1 MKLVEKVPK
10 DLYKIF
16 GSKYM
21 EFYMQFLVA
30 VYEESSQSYSL
41 LGLTEGECQ
50 TIMNEQLARMTLDW
64 SEERFDEEGEL
75 LTRSNMAMISL
86 RHFED
91 WGWLRRDYDETL
103 NSYVVSFPE
112 YSQLYVELF
121 RNLYSDEDSKERES
135 VLAVYSHLYTY
146 SSDREKN
153 NDILKSALHTSRAL
167 LQMLANMQEGMRGYF
182 DELSS
187 QRSFLGIQEVLV
199 KEINNSDSQKY
210 AILTTTDSFY
220 RYKEAVKELIEKN
233 LGENETRREG
243 FVEKLRDIQ
252 VQLAREEQEK
262 SEERNVQNKLSIQR
276 YRLERAVKLC
286 DEANEML
293 YRISREFDAIERR
306 YNMLIEQK
314 TVFASRAAARIRYIL
329 MEGAVEED
337 QTIAFVNLLTQSEK
351 RDEILDKL
359 SQKMKLTEP
368 YRVMNEKSL
377 YQRRDRKKEA
387 FVPQAVTE
395 VTEQAD
401 SEEMNE
407 YVLKPLYT
415 QKEIREFRKQN
426 EQEGNFIVT
435 KDTVKSMEDLEK
447 LFLVWQDA
455 TEVAEGTEEIE
466 VGEELENENGLRFS
480 KLVIKKS
487 Q

>member
-1 MKLVEKVPK
+1 
-10 DLYKIF
+10 
-16 GSKYM
+16 
-21 EFYMQFLVA
+21 
-30 VYEESSQSYSL
+30 
-41 LGLTEGECQ
+41 
-50 TIMNEQLARMTLDW
+50 MNEQLARMTLDW

-153 NDILKSALHTSRAL
+153 NDILKSALHTSRSL

-329 MEGAVEED
+329 MEGVVEED

-426 EQEGNFIVT
+426 EQDGNFIVT